1 VKDKLDQKINDVNQ
15 LSSDRSMIFNNF
27 EQFKY
32 DSHKNIV
39 NMQTEFN
46 NLMAEKSSNLNNIM
60 NK

>member
-1 VKDKLDQKINDVNQ
+1 MEDKLNQKINDANQ
-15 LSSDRSMIFNNF
+15 LSSDKSTIFNNF

-39 NMQTEFN
+39 NMQTKFN
-46 NLMAEKSSNLNNIM
+46 NLIAKKSSNLNNIM